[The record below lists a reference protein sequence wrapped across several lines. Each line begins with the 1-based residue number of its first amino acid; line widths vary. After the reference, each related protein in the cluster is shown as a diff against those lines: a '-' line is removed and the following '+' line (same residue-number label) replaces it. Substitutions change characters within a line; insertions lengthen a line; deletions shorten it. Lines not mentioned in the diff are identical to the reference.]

1 MLLEEGLEI
10 AGGVKHWPCMSLWTG
25 WLAEAHLLQGRTADA
40 TWHAER
46 SLQLAIERKESGY
59 QAFSLRLVGELAAR
73 RELSESAKAEEH
85 LRQALTM
92 AEEREMR
99 PLVAR
104 CHLNLAQLHR
114 RTGKQDLMQSHLIT
128 ATSMF
133 RDMAMPY
140 WLGLAQSETK

>member
-1 MLLEEGLEI
+1 
-10 AGGVKHWPCMSLWTG
+10 VSLWTG
-25 WLAEAHLLQGRTADA
+25 WLAEAHLLRGRTTGA

-46 SLQLAIERKESGY
+46 SLQLAIERKEVWY
-59 QAFSLRLVGELAAR
+59 QAFSLRLVGELAAH

-85 LRQALTM
+85 LRQAMAM

-114 RTGKQDLMQSHLIT
+114 RTGKRDLMQSHLTT
-128 ATSMF
+128 AVSMF

-140 WLGLAQSETK
+140 WLEQAQGEMGEAGC